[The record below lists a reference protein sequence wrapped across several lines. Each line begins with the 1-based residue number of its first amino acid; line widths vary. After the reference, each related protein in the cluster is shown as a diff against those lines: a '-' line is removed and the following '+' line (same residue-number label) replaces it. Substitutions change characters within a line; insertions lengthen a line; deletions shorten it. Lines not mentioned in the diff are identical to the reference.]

1 MRIKIEDLF
10 THWNLNKNN
19 KIIVLKFQ
27 NFHMHLYKILYLN
40 FYIAQVQIDLITPLG
55 NSMLLCY
62 IDWTIFVIRP
72 ASHS

>member
-27 NFHMHLYKILYLN
+27 KFHMHHYEILYLN

-55 NSMLLCY
+55 NSML
-62 IDWTIFVIRP
+62 
-72 ASHS
+72 